1 MVSRM
6 SSNGGVTI
14 DGRCIPAGAP
24 GRPSA
29 IEGATNTT
37 LRIAAAGDMHLRES
51 QREQARATFAALRG
65 QADLVL
71 LAGDLTTHGEP
82 EQAEVLA
89 DACRDLDLP
98 IFAVLGNHDWH
109 ANRVD
114 ELRPILQDAGIVLL
128 ERDWAIREIGGLD
141 VGIVGT
147 KGFVGGFPGSHLP
160 DFGEPL
166 LRQVYDEAGA
176 EVEALDAGL
185 RAIAHCALRLVV
197 LHYAPIGAT
206 LVGEPEGIWV
216 FLGTDRLAAPIA
228 LHEPDLV
235 VHGHAHAGTFAGA
248 IGEIPVHN
256 VSVPVIGRDFW
267 TFELERPSRPTSP
280 VH

>member
-1 MVSRM
+1 MRSKGA
-6 SSNGGVTI
+6 ST
-14 DGRCIPAGAP
+14 GRCLPEGALGTP
-24 GRPSA
+24 GA
-29 IEGATNTT
+29 IEPSSPT
-37 LRIAAAGDMHLRES
+37 LRVATAGDIHVRES
-51 QREQARATFAALRG
+51 QRDSVRAAFRGLRDE
-65 QADLVL
+65 ADLIL

-89 DACRDLDLP
+89 DAVRDLDLP
-98 IFAVLGNHDWH
+98 VFAVLGNHDEH

-114 ELRPILQDAGIVLL
+114 ELRPVLTHAGITLL
-128 ERDWAIREIGGLD
+128 ERDHAIVEIEGME

-166 LRQVYDEAGA
+166 LRRVYAETTA
-176 EVEALDAGL
+176 EVEALDEGL
-185 RAIAHCALRLVV
+185 KAVAHCPVRLVV
-197 LHYAPIGAT
+197 LHYAPIGET
-206 LVGEPEGIWV
+206 LVGEPEGIWT

-228 LHEPDLV
+228 QHEPDLV
-235 VHGHAHAGTFAGA
+235 VHGHAHAGTFEGA
-248 IGEIPVHN
+248 IGRTPVHN

-267 TFELERPSRPTSP
+267 TFELACAERPTSP

>member
-1 MVSRM
+1 M
-6 SSNGGVTI
+6 GT
-14 DGRCIPAGAP
+14 P
-24 GRPSA
+24 GA
-29 IEGATNTT
+29 IEASGSVIRVAT
-37 LRIAAAGDMHLRES
+37 AGDIHVREA
-51 QREQARATFAALRG
+51 QRDQVRAAFEGLRAT
-65 QADLVL
+65 ADLVL

-89 DACRDLDLP
+89 DGVRDLDLP
-98 IFAVLGNHDWH
+98 VFAVLGNHDEH
-109 ANRVD
+109 AARVD
-114 ELRPILQDAGIVLL
+114 ELRPILADAGITLL
-128 ERDWAIREIGGLD
+128 ERGHAICEVDGVE
-141 VGIVGT
+141 VGVVGT

-166 LRQVYDEAGA
+166 LRRVYAETTA

-185 RAIAHCALRLVV
+185 KAVAHCPVRLVI

-206 LVGEPEGIWV
+206 LVGEPEGIWT

-228 LHEPDLV
+228 QHEPDLV
-235 VHGHAHAGTFAGA
+235 VHGHAHAGTFEGA
-248 IGEIPVHN
+248 IGPTPVHN

-267 TFELERPSRPTSP
+267 TFELACAARPASP